1 MLVDNKNTEKNFSN
15 SVKLP
20 LVSIVEDHIKN
31 GQEDQKLNA
40 QIVEDDDD
48 FGEFKAP
55 PSYRS
60 RQPIHN
66 NQLPPL

>member
-1 MLVDNKNTEKNFSN
+1 MLVDNKNTEKFFSN

-31 GQEDQKLNA
+31 GQEDQKLNE

-48 FGEFKAP
+48 FGEFND
-55 PSYRS
+55 RE
-60 RQPIHN
+60 
-66 NQLPPL
+66 LPLQD

>member
-48 FGEFKAP
+48 FGEFND
-55 PSYRS
+55 RE
-60 RQPIHN
+60 
-66 NQLPPL
+66 LP

>member
-1 MLVDNKNTEKNFSN
+1 MLVDNKNTEKIFSN

-31 GQEDQKLNA
+31 GQEDLKLNA

-48 FGEFKAP
+48 FGEFND
-55 PSYRS
+55 RE
-60 RQPIHN
+60 
-66 NQLPPL
+66 LP

>member
-1 MLVDNKNTEKNFSN
+1 MLVDNKNTEKFFSN

-20 LVSIVEDHIKN
+20 FVSIVEDHIKN

-48 FGEFKAP
+48 FGEFND
-55 PSYRS
+55 RE
-60 RQPIHN
+60 
-66 NQLPPL
+66 LP

>member
-1 MLVDNKNTEKNFSN
+1 MLVDNKNTEKKFSN

-48 FGEFKAP
+48 FGEFND
-55 PSYRS
+55 RE
-60 RQPIHN
+60 
-66 NQLPPL
+66 LP

>member
-31 GQEDQKLNA
+31 WQEDLKLNA

-48 FGEFKAP
+48 FGEFND
-55 PSYRS
+55 RE
-60 RQPIHN
+60 
-66 NQLPPL
+66 LP